1 MFTHMKKPFLF
12 STVIIFIL
20 CAGQLQAQI
29 PDFTSKKKAKENN
42 HFLELGLSGNWLLR
56 QVIPASDSSL
66 LPGSSP
72 YLFTA
77 RWGKD
82 NWAIRFGA
90 GGNYSRKE
98 IQLEGFGDKEIYYNN
113 SAHLRLGFEKRYR
126 IGKRLVA
133 NLGLDAHAFYQ
144 NDEEIVDSGFDR
156 VTFATRDKGLGLGP
170 VLGLSY
176 FFSERFACFV
186 EGSVQGRF
194 SQSETARLFKNFPQF
209 DDEIQQTDHT
219 EVQVVLP
226 ATFYL
231 AFFF

>member
-1 MFTHMKKPFLF
+1 MTKPFYPFFTLVLLICI
-12 STVIIFIL
+12 SQV
-20 CAGQLQAQI
+20 QAQI
-29 PDFTSKKKAKENN
+29 PEYTSGKQAREKH

-56 QVIPASDSSL
+56 QLIPAGDSAR

-72 YLFTA
+72 YLVTA
-77 RWGKD
+77 RWGRD
-82 NWAIRFGA
+82 NWAIRMGA

-98 IQLEGFGDKEIYYNN
+98 IQLEGFGDKEIYYQN
-113 SAHLRLGFEKRYR
+113 SVHLRLGFEKRYR
-126 IGKRLVA
+126 IGKKLVA
-133 NLGLDAHAFYQ
+133 NLGLDAHASYQ

-156 VTFATRDKGLGLGP
+156 VTFASREKGLGLGP

-176 FFSERFACFV
+176 FFSERFACFA

-209 DDEIQQTDHT
+209 DDEIQQTNHA
-219 EVQVVLP
+219 EVQVLLP